1 MSLLSDLLEAAV
13 AGVKKPAA
21 SSTGN
26 LTTNPDF
33 ATAFDEALSTADT
46 VGVDA
51 SLGDLPAEHTTAPRK
66 LLVNDG
72 ADLLTAMEPQK
83 MTQVGNPSDS
93 AGVSVEMSVQ
103 AATPDAVTHR
113 QGAGEVFEAIKDSL
127 QEPPAADL
135 TEMPAG
141 LGDQVALQG
150 AAPASVLANVAVG
163 NTEISSDVMTSG
175 VQGETEGPTA
185 EGSTAKEST
194 DSARHLSSQALSSDE
209 SLTLSMMALGQSARV
224 GQQFSNRPVSTA
236 STSTASPGATPTG
249 INPAGNAL
257 SNMTGYATSVDLT
270 GTNPQESSLNPDGKM
285 AESLLI
291 TARETTRVSQPEF
304 IAEQRPAVA
313 AVGAATSNTAGIGE
327 TAPKQSAFIEQPLD
341 LNQSNKQ
348 QQATE
353 MATHVRVL
361 KNQGGGEAKI
371 NLHPAELGRMSI
383 SVSTDATDTKVS
395 FVVETSQARQAVEAA
410 MPRLKELLEQSGLSL
425 ADSDVTEQH
434 KQSADEKRTDRTS
447 ASPSLQS
454 PDAEMGESELTLSVA
469 LDPSRLLDA
478 YA

>member
-13 AGVKKPAA
+13 SGVTKPTT
-21 SSTGN
+21 SSTSDS
-26 LTTNPDF
+26 TTNPEF
-33 ATAFDEALSTADT
+33 ATVFDAALSSTDT
-46 VGVDA
+46 VGIDP
-51 SLGDLPAEHTTAPRK
+51 SLREIPADTTTDPRNLFAK
-66 LLVNDG
+66 DG
-72 ADLLTAMEPQK
+72 ADPVTTMETQN
-83 MTQVGNPSDS
+83 MTQVGTPSDS

-103 AATPDAVTHR
+103 AANPDAVTHR
-113 QGAGEVFEAIKDSL
+113 QGAGEVFEAIKDGL
-127 QEPPAADL
+127 QIPPASDL

-141 LGDQVALQG
+141 LGDELALQG
-150 AAPASVLANVAVG
+150 AAPASVLANVAAG
-163 NTEISSDVMTSG
+163 NTEISGDVMTSG

-185 EGSTAKEST
+185 EGST
-194 DSARHLSSQALSSDE
+194 DSARHLSSEALSSDE
-209 SLTLSMMALGQSARV
+209 ALTLSMMAAGQGARV
-224 GQQFSNRPVSTA
+224 SQQFSNRPVSTA

-257 SNMTGYATSVDLT
+257 SNMTGYATSVDAT
-270 GTNPQESSLNPDGKM
+270 GSNPQDPTLNLETKVMD
-285 AESLLI
+285 SLL
-291 TARETTRVSQPEF
+291 TPTRETTRLSQPEF

-341 LNQSNKQ
+341 LSQSNKQ

-434 KQSADEKRTDRTS
+434 KQSADEKRADRTHSS
-447 ASPSLQS
+447 ALLES
-454 PDAEMGESELTLSVA
+454 PDAGMGDSELTLSVEI
-469 LDPSRLLDA
+469 DPSRLLDA